1 MKIHL
6 ILILFLYQI
15 SLAQSSDVVIKSI
28 AKANGIESWNAV
40 KQINFTFNIDW
51 KGKNT
56 TKRAWKWRPKTNDIT
71 LEENEKTITYNQ
83 SKLDSL
89 SLAVDKKFIND
100 KFWLVFPFQ
109 LAWDKGTTIT
119 LKGKHSSPIH
129 NANLNQL
136 TIVYDNEKGY
146 TPGDGY
152 DVFYDDNYAIKE
164 WVFRKGNQ
172 KEPSLVTTF
181 ETPEIYKGITIYKEY
196 STKEGN
202 FRLYFT
208 EISVQTID

>member
-1 MKIHL
+1 MRNSL
-6 ILILFLYQI
+6 ILIFLLSQFI
-15 SLAQSSDVVIKSI
+15 FAQKSNTVINNI
-28 AKANGIESWNAV
+28 AKANGLESWDSV
-40 KQINFTFNIDW
+40 EQIQFTFNMDW

-56 TKRAWKWRPKTNDIT
+56 TKRLWTWKPKTNDIT
-71 LEENEKTITYNQ
+71 LKENEKTISYNQ

-89 SLAVDKKFIND
+89 SLAADKKFIND

-109 LAWDKGTTIT
+109 LVWDEGTTVT
-119 LKGKHSSPIH
+119 LKGKASSPIH
-129 NANLNQL
+129 NTNLNEL

-146 TPGDGY
+146 TPGDAY

-164 WVFRKGNQ
+164 WIFRKGNQ
-172 KEPSLVTTF
+172 EKPSLVMTF
-181 ETPEIYKGITIYKEY
+181 DAPEAYKGITVYKEHI
-196 STKEGN
+196 TKEGS